1 MVMAS
6 SLGNLVARFIAVPED
21 SKPGKGTG
29 MDDKVRQFL
38 EENHTAVMTT
48 TKKDGTPHV
57 AMVGIGLVDGEL
69 WSSGTQDRV
78 RTGHLRRNPRA
89 ALCVLTDNRYK
100 WLGIEANVDILDGP
114 DSVEQNLAL
123 YRVLA
128 GEPDDLEEYKAAM
141 VKEKRLIYR
150 FDIERTYGMF

>member
-1 MVMAS
+1 
-6 SLGNLVARFIAVPED
+6 
-21 SKPGKGTG
+21 
-29 MDDKVRQFL
+29 MDDKVRGFL
-38 EENHTAVMTT
+38 DQHHTAVMTT

-78 RTGHLRRNPRA
+78 RTGHLRRLPKA
-89 ALCVLTDNRYK
+89 ALCVLDMDNRYS
-100 WLGIEANVDILDGP
+100 WLGIEATVDILDGP
-114 DSVEQNLAL
+114 EAVEQNLAL

-150 FDIERTYGMF
+150 FNIERTYGMI